1 MKKVLF
7 ITFCLLMSL
16 TISAFSNSYSDI
28 ADRIFGNLKSGNSKE
43 IAKDFSSSV
52 SMSVIQDEG
61 VYNKFQAE
69 LILSEFFMKNKPLR
83 LHTVQRTSNNTEYNY
98 FVYQLITAKSAFRVF
113 VKVNRIKSDPQIV
126 EFRIEKQSTN

>member
-126 EFRIEKQSTN
+126 EFRIEQQSKN